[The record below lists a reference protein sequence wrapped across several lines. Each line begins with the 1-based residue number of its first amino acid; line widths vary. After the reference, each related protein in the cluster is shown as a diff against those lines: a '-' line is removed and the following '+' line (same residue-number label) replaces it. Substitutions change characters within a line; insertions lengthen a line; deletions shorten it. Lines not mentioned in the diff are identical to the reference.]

1 MTVFIQLTGVG
12 TDSGPY
18 SLFYDVNPTPFVV
31 GVSRAT
37 LIAGAN
43 YVIPDGSYSI
53 TVRSTG
59 ICPDVITLPIISPTT
74 TTTTT
79 TGIPCYTYTLST
91 TAPTF
96 AFDYNFIDCA
106 GEYTASSLSG
116 EGNTVDIC
124 ARVGTVTI
132 SSGDGNSV
140 MAVLVQHLLLLL
152 LLQLLQ
158 QQHLFPIG
166 IY

>member
-1 MTVFIQLTGVG
+1 MTVFIQLIGVG

-43 YVIPDGSYSI
+43 YTIPDGSYSV

-59 ICPDVITLPIISPTT
+59 VCPDVITLPIASPPTTTSTT

-79 TGIPCYTYTLST
+79 TTSIPCYTYTLST

-96 AFDYNFIDCA
+96 AFDYNYISCD
-106 GEYTASSLSG
+106 GSYTASSLSG
-116 EGNTVDIC
+116 EGNTTDIC
-124 ARVGTVTI
+124 ARVDTVSI

-140 MAVLVQHLLLLL
+140 IGSICYLV
-152 LLQLLQ
+152 
-158 QQHLFPIG
+158 
-166 IY
+166 